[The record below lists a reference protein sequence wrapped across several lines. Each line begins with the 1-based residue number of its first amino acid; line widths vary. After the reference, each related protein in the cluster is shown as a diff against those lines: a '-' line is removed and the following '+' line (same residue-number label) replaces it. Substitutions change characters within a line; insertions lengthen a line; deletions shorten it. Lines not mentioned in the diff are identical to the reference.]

1 MLLAGRAAKELEILV
16 LRLLS
21 ELYGGHTALVVALAC
36 GPGEPGMDACQVDSR
51 LADGERLIV
60 VEVSVGDDLITAA

>member
-1 MLLAGRAAKELEILV
+1 MISRTIPLWPTI
-16 LRLLS
+16 
-21 ELYGGHTALVVALAC
+21 GH
-36 GPGEPGMDACQVDSR
+36 R